1 MNNVCPLCLGES
13 KVFYQFK
20 TRLYHQ
26 CNKCYGI
33 FVDKSLVLAMAAE
46 KSRYEEHINDVN
58 DKGYQEFVSPISSA
72 ILRDFTMDD
81 EGLDFGAGSGPV
93 ISKVLKDNDFQIE
106 QYDPFFQNFP
116 ALLNEQ
122 YDYIACC
129 EVIEHFHNPHKDFAL
144 LKNLL
149 NKDGKLYCMTSI
161 YDEGI
166 DFHDWN
172 YKDDK
177 THVFIYH
184 RKTLHWIKEEFR
196 FSNITINDRL
206 ITYFN

>member
-1 MNNVCPLCLGES
+1 MNNTCPLCLGES
-13 KVFYQFK
+13 KVFYRFK

-26 CNKCYGI
+26 CNTCYGI
-33 FVDKSLVLAMAAE
+33 FVDKSLFLDKAAE
-46 KSRYEEHINDVN
+46 KSRYEDHINDVN
-58 DKGYQEFVSPISSA
+58 DEGYQEFVSPISSA
-72 ILRDFTMDD
+72 ILRDFTTDD

-93 ISKVLKDNDFQIE
+93 ISKVLKDNDFKIE
-106 QYDPFFQNFP
+106 QYDPFFKYSP
-116 ALLNEQ
+116 ELLNKQ

-144 LKNLL
+144 LKSLL
-149 NKDGKLYCMTSI
+149 NNDGKLYCMTNI
-161 YDEGI
+161 YHEDI
-166 DFHDWN
+166 NFHRWN

-184 RKTLHWIKEEFR
+184 RKTLHWVKKEFC